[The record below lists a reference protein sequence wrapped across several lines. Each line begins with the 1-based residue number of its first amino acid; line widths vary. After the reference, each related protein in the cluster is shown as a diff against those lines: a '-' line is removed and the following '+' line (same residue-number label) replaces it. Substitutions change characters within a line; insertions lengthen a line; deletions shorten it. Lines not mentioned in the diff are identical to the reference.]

1 MKQKIVFR
9 DDEKRTLVYRYQM
22 SAEEQPLL
30 MRWNQEFEKWSIALP
45 NDGVELINEVIREQ
59 AGEKYCRPVST
70 EYSTTFVSVNTYNEE
85 LKDRLPVS
93 FLASA
98 TDIVLKVGYFNRM
111 GKQGYTFQ
119 LLDGRFKEL
128 RRNWLAADDYFDN
141 PDGVSEEKYS
151 APPVEETGDSNDIL
165 PF

>member
-1 MKQKIVFR
+1 MKQKIVFE
-9 DDEKRTLVYRYQM
+9 DDEKKTLVYRYQK
-22 SAEEQPLL
+22 SGDEQPLM
-30 MRWNQEFEKWSIALP
+30 MRWNQEFEKWSVALP
-45 NDGVELINEVIREQ
+45 NSGVELINEVIRRQ

-70 EYSTTFVSVNTYNEE
+70 EYPSTLISVNIYNEE
-85 LKDRLPVS
+85 LKTQLPAS
-93 FLASA
+93 FLASV
-98 TDIVLKVGYFNRM
+98 TDVVLKANYFNRM

-128 RRNWLAADDYFDN
+128 RRNWLVADGYFDG

-151 APPVEETGDSNDIL
+151 APVIEETENSDEL

>member
-9 DDEKRTLVYRYQM
+9 DDEKRTLVYRYQK
-22 SAEEQPLL
+22 SGDEQPLW

-45 NDGVELINEVIREQ
+45 NSGIELINDVIREQ
-59 AGEKYCRPVST
+59 TGEKYCRPVSQ
-70 EYSTTFVSVNTYNEE
+70 EYSATLISVNIYNEE
-85 LKDRLPVS
+85 LKTQLPAS

-98 TDIVLKVGYFNRM
+98 TDIVLKVNYFNRM

-119 LLDGRFKEL
+119 LLDGRFQEL
-128 RRNWLAADDYFDN
+128 RRDWLAADDYFDN
-141 PDGVSEEKYS
+141 PDGVSEEKYN
-151 APPVEETGDSNDIL
+151 APGVEGTNYNDEL

>member
-1 MKQKIVFR
+1 MKQKIVFE
-9 DDEKRTLVYRYQM
+9 DDEKRTLVYRYQK
-22 SAEEQPLL
+22 SEGEQPLL

-45 NDGVELINEVIREQ
+45 NSGVELINDVIREQ
-59 AGEKYCRPVST
+59 TGEKYCRPVSA
-70 EYSTTFVSVNTYNEE
+70 EYPTTFVSVNIYNEE
-85 LKDRLPVS
+85 LKTQLPAS

-98 TDIVLKVGYFNRM
+98 TDVVLKANYFNRM

-128 RRNWLAADDYFDN
+128 RRDWLAADDYFDD

-151 APPVEETGDSNDIL
+151 APVVEETENSDEL

>member
-9 DDEKRTLVYRYQM
+9 DDEKRTLVYRYQK
-22 SAEEQPLL
+22 SAEEQPLVL
-30 MRWNQEFEKWSIALP
+30 RWNQEFEKWSVALP
-45 NDGVELINEVIREQ
+45 NEGVELINEVIREQ

-70 EYSTTFVSVNTYNEE
+70 EYPTTFISVNVYNEE
-85 LKDRLPVS
+85 LKDELPVS
-93 FLASA
+93 FLATT
-98 TDIVLKVGYFNRM
+98 TDIVLKVSYFNRM
-111 GKQGYTFQ
+111 GKQGYSFQ

-141 PDGVSEEKYS
+141 PDQIPKEKCS
-151 APPVEETGDSNDIL
+151 SPVVLELESNDGS

>member
-9 DDEKRTLVYRYQM
+9 DDEKKTLVYRYQK
-22 SAEEQPLL
+22 SGDEKPLL

-45 NDGVELINEVIREQ
+45 NSGVELINGVIREQ
-59 AGEKYCRPVST
+59 AGGRYCRSISE
-70 EYSTTFVSVNTYNEE
+70 EYPTSFISVNIYNEE
-85 LKDRLPVS
+85 IKALLPAT

-98 TDIVLKVGYFNRM
+98 TDVALKANFFNRM

-128 RRNWLAADDYFDN
+128 RRDWLAADDYFDD
-141 PDGVSEEKYS
+141 PDGVPEEKYS
-151 APPVEETGDSNDIL
+151 APMIEETENSDEL